1 MDFPSACFDEF
12 EGGPS
17 LAAAAIWA
25 TGACVPEAGLAAAAR
40 AASCGATPR
49 SIASAS
55 TVASAASSSA
65 PLDSVRSTTRLSVP
79 GCSFAQARFDA
90 LHLDGASRRQRR
102 ASAAAAARQ
111 EEARG
116 LAEGRG
122 QNRVRRAWRPSWAEA
137 QLQEHTRRSRER
149 QTQRVFEASRRQEE
163 ALRACSFT
171 PRILSQ
177 SAEAKRLAR
186 LRLLLSD
193 LASQQRRCI
202 SRLEE
207 VPQAAEKE
215 AEVAADESDDDCCPR
230 PRLRWCL
237 QVSPDAALAGPT
249 VAKDALAHSQGGTRG
264 EAEEEEDLGDEVAA
278 CPPGVRDEACMQI
291 LRELLAA
298 EKEARIALREAN
310 IRCSM
315 AAVWAEFGFDL
326 TAASR
331 LLALARKGRL
341 RGT

>member
-111 EEARG
+111 EEAELGGGAAAGAHPSEPRAPD
-116 LAEGRG
+116 AEGFRG
-122 QNRVRRAWRPSWAEA
+122 EPPPGGGAEGLLLHAEDTESERGGEEAGQAEA
-137 QLQEHTRRSRER
+137 PPL
-149 QTQRVFEASRRQEE
+149 
-163 ALRACSFT
+163 
-171 PRILSQ
+171 
-177 SAEAKRLAR
+177 
-186 LRLLLSD
+186 
-193 LASQQRRCI
+193 
-202 SRLEE
+202 
-207 VPQAAEKE
+207 
-215 AEVAADESDDDCCPR
+215 R
-230 PRLRWCL
+230 PRL
-237 QVSPDAALAGPT
+237 PAAPLHFQAR
-249 VAKDALAHSQGGTRG
+249 GG
-264 EAEEEEDLGDEVAA
+264 A
-278 CPPGVRDEACMQI
+278 PGS
-291 LRELLAA
+291 REGGGGGSG
-298 EKEARIALREAN
+298 RE
-310 IRCSM
+310 R
-315 AAVWAEFGFDL
+315 
-326 TAASR
+326 
-331 LLALARKGRL
+331 
-341 RGT
+341 